1 MESMALKDEDL
12 ERERGGF
19 KGMVRWRVEGDRLGY
34 LHEEDERWVG
44 KMCMG
49 RL

>member
-1 MESMALKDEDL
+1 
-12 ERERGGF
+12 
-19 KGMVRWRVEGDRLGY
+19 MVRWRVEGDRLGY
-34 LHEEDERWVG
+34 LHEDERWVW